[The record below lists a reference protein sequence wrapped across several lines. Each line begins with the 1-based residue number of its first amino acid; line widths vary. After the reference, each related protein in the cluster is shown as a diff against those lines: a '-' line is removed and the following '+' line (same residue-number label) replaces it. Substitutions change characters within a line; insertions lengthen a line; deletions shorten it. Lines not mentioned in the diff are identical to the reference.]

1 MEDFSILFRA
11 VKISTSRASFFAT
24 TFHTSQIWR
33 IAKTLVSQNKS
44 MQPFSTLNSCSRMKN
59 ISSVGEIMLILK
71 WSYFSCQFFSP
82 AWSEY
87 FLSLV
92 HFLHLKV
99 LNQLVQIIFF
109 FFSFLKVF
117 FHKVCLHLN
126 TWSGTITKL
135 NLSSFAN
142 AILCQ
147 QVSHLSAK
155 MAWAEKP

>member
-1 MEDFSILFRA
+1 MNNGIGFERW
-11 VKISTSRASFFAT
+11 KIFQYFFELSKSASFFAT

-117 FHKVCLHLN
+117 SQSLFTLEHVVWDNNKAQF
-126 TWSGTITKL
+126 I
-135 NLSSFAN
+135 
-142 AILCQ
+142 ILC
-147 QVSHLSAK
+147 
-155 MAWAEKP
+155 